1 VRVPAGIRT
10 GTGIAPAAHIQGMA
24 TRTRNKHP
32 ELLCIVCSGGKR
44 DPNGAYTVC
53 ALCVIE
59 DAAIPA
65 AA

>member
-1 VRVPAGIRT
+1 
-10 GTGIAPAAHIQGMA
+10 MA
-24 TRTRNKHP
+24 TRNRNKHP